1 MKEVHELSLDLYE
14 AKIGTYVRDI
24 IPVEETN
31 EIVRTERSGIPF
43 PKPFAKWKSQN
54 PNAKLKKPI
63 TQNYISSTSS
73 LDEDTIQK
81 PSKLQVTSIQ
91 KEKTVT
97 MTIMTNPNSPTT
109 SPKDK

>member
-31 EIVRTERSGIPF
+31 EIVRSERGGIPF
-43 PKPFAKWKSQN
+43 PKPFSKWKLQN
-54 PNAKLKKPI
+54 PNAELKKPI
-63 TQNYISSTSS
+63 TQNYEPSTLSM
-73 LDEDTIQK
+73 DKDTILK
-81 PSKLQVTSIQ
+81 PSNLQVTSIQ

-97 MTIMTNPNSPTT
+97 MTNPNSPTT